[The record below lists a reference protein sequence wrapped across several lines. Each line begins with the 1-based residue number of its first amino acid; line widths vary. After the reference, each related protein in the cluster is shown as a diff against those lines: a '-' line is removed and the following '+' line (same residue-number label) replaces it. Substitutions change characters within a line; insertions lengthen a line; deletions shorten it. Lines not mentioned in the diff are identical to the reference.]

1 MINSIIKIA
10 TLNVK
15 GLNNLDKQSRTL
27 TLLKSYK
34 LDIILLQETNTFDIT
49 TQQFLK
55 DQQSFDSVWTGRT
68 AILAGNKEIK
78 LQDIKKIQE
87 ERIISTCFT
96 FKKFSF
102 HIVNVYALP
111 NTLNRIAFFDSQNI
125 EKKKI

>member
-34 LDIILLQETNTFDIT
+34 LDIILLQETNTFDIA

-55 DQQSFDSVWTGRT
+55 DQWSFDSVWTGRT
-68 AILAGNKEIK
+68 AILAENKEIK

-111 NTLNRIAFFDSQNI
+111 NMLNRTAFFDS
-125 EKKKI
+125 